1 VACLRRDFWLFWS
14 GLTVSELGTAFTLF
28 ALPLLVFELT
38 GSALNLAIATAASF
52 LPYLAFGLVIGAWV
66 DRFDRRR
73 VLIAADVVRAVL
85 IASIPVLSE
94 LGLLRVW
101 WIYLVGF
108 AGTTVTIAFDA
119 ARFAVVPRLVAG
131 SDLVA
136 ANGRLSAGAHAAH
149 VAGPLLAGALL
160 ASGLPTAE
168 ILYADAASFVV
179 SGVAVASI
187 ATALHDR
194 ARPVHT
200 RLRRAIVE
208 GAGFVFRHPVLRNL
222 ALLGALSNFF
232 GATLW
237 TQLVLFA
244 KERLD
249 AADAEIAV
257 FWSAG
262 AAGALALA
270 LGSAFIRRRVGFSG
284 AVLGATAV
292 SGIATVALAI
302 SPWLWPAIALW
313 GLTIGVG
320 QFVSINTTSLRQAI
334 TPPELLGRVSTVG
347 QVLSWSAIPV
357 GALVGGWAIEA
368 TGSVAGVYAAIGI
381 LKLALAA
388 GFSFTTL
395 RRVA

>member
-1 VACLRRDFWLFWS
+1 LRRDFWLLWS

-52 LPYLAFGLVIGAWV
+52 LPYLLFGLVIGAWV

-73 VLIAADVVRAVL
+73 VLIAADVARAVL

-108 AGTTVTIAFDA
+108 AATTVTIAFDA

-149 VAGPLLAGALL
+149 VLGPLLAGALL

-168 ILYADAASFVV
+168 ILYADAASFVL

-187 ATALHDR
+187 ATALRDQ
-194 ARPVHT
+194 ARPVRA
-200 RLRRAIVE
+200 RLRRAVAE

-222 ALLGALSNFF
+222 ALLGALSNFV

-262 AAGALALA
+262 SAGALALA
-270 LGSAFIRRRVGFSG
+270 VGAAFIRRRVGFGG

-292 SGIATVALAI
+292 SGIATVALAV
-302 SPWLWPAIALW
+302 SPWLWPAVALW

-320 QFVSINTTSLRQAI
+320 QFVSINTTSLRQTI

-347 QVLSWSAIPV
+347 QVLSWSAIPA

-368 TGSVAGVYAAIGI
+368 TGTVAGVYAAIGI
-381 LKLALAA
+381 LKLALAVS
-388 GFSFTTL
+388 FSFTAL
-395 RRVA
+395 RRVP